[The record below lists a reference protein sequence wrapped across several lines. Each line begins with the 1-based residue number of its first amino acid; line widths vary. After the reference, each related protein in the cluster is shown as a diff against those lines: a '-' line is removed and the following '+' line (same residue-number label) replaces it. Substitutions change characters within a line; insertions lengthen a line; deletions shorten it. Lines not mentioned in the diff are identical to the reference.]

1 VRILVTGGTGQLGH
15 DMVRAAREAGL
26 ETIALTRAAG
36 KGREAREGLEGR
48 EARDGLDFRR
58 ADARGMEAVLRA
70 RGAGPDDALVHCA
83 AYTRVDDAEADRDT
97 AFDLN
102 ARAVG
107 DLATACARL
116 GVRLVLPSTDYVFD
130 GRADRPYREDDP
142 TGPINVYGA
151 SKLEGE
157 RLARA
162 AAPDRTLVARTASL
176 FGIAGARRAREGV
189 GGNFVETMIRVGTE
203 TGRLRVVDDI
213 IMSPT
218 ATRDVAKTIL
228 ALLRGHAPGGVYH
241 VVNAGQASWCEFARA
256 IIEDALVPAEVQA
269 IPARDYPTPAARP
282 AYSVLDPGHAADV
295 AGLRARGWREALG
308 EYLVERGVGG
318 R

>member
-1 VRILVTGGTGQLGH
+1 VRILVTGPTGQLGH
-15 DMVRAAREAGL
+15 DVVRAAREAGF
-26 ETIALTRAAG
+26 ETIALSREAG
-36 KGREAREGLEGR
+36 KAAMAGDGREGREGLDVR
-48 EARDGLDFRR
+48 EGLDFRR

-70 RGAGPDDALVHCA
+70 CGAGPDDALVHCA
-83 AYTRVDDAEADRDT
+83 AYTRVDDAEADR
-97 AFDLN
+97 
-102 ARAVG
+102 
-107 DLATACARL
+107 ATACARL

-218 ATRDVAKTIL
+218 ATRDVATTIL

-256 IIEDALVPAEVQA
+256 IVEDALVPAEVEA

-295 AGLRARGWREALG
+295 AGVRTRGWREALG
-308 EYLVERGVGG
+308 EYLGERWVGG
-318 R
+318 G